1 MFRTQNN
8 VPQYYIDKS
17 RDFQLI
23 GRLLDLIVNDI
34 KFDIDSICNILD
46 PLEARDNLLV
56 LLAERVGYFP
66 EFEINSEVLRYVIS
80 AFPYIMKKKGSI
92 RSFEEAAN
100 AVLKAESHAEAARS
114 VEIIVI
120 QKQPNLAYKNTVDS
134 DGNTKVKYDP
144 NEEYIVQIILPTK
157 VKHLKVLEDILTYI
171 IPAGMMYSIIYQGDS
186 PDPVTT
192 SGKPDNATYITKIA
206 GANRSNIF
214 INGTTTP
221 DKTTQ
226 LKQPAAGSFD
236 TLTIAE
242 SAQA

>member
-1 MFRTQNN
+1 MFRTQDN

-23 GRLLDLIVNDI
+23 GRLLDLIVNDL

-80 AFPYIMKKKGSI
+80 AFPYIMKKKGSV

-120 QKQPNLAYKNTVDS
+120 QKQPNLAYKNIADT
-134 DGNTKVKYDP
+134 VKYDP

-157 VKHLKVLEDILTYI
+157 VQHLKVLEDILTYI

-192 SGKPDNATYITKIA
+192 SVWSDSETDITQIT

-214 INGTTTP
+214 MDSITDPEKITP
-221 DKTTQ
+221 
-226 LKQPAAGSFD
+226 LGQPAAGSFD
-236 TLTIAE
+236 TLTIYE
-242 SAQA
+242 EPTEGEQA

>member
-1 MFRTQNN
+1 MFRTQDN
-8 VPQYYIDKS
+8 VPQYYVDKS

-23 GRLLDLIVNDI
+23 GRLLDLIVNDL

-80 AFPYIMKKKGSI
+80 AFPYIMKKKGSV

-120 QKQPNLAYKNTVDS
+120 QKQPNLAYKNTVGS
-134 DGNTKVKYDP
+134 DGKPVVKYDP
-144 NEEYIVQIILPTK
+144 NEEYIIQIILPTK
-157 VKHLKVLEDILTYI
+157 VQHLKVLEDILTYI

-192 SGKPDNATYITKIA
+192 SVWSDSETDITQIT

-214 INGTTTP
+214 ISGTTTP
-221 DKTTQ
+221 ATTTP
-226 LKQPAAGSFD
+226 LGQPAAGSFD